1 MTEDAVADSP
11 FVVRASV
18 MRAREDAG
26 TIRAAAVREATQLRV
41 QAGADAEAI
50 RRAARVGAAREA
62 AALLAQAASAADG
75 FLRARED
82 ELADL
87 AFALA
92 HRLVD
97 DIARTTRTVAL
108 VRTALAEHRDLSRL
122 TLRAPPAI
130 AAELRTALAATP
142 GAAGRVEV
150 QGDPALRPDEC
161 LLVGP
166 QGRTALG
173 PLQQFRALMDG
184 LDPGVAGA

>member
-1 MTEDAVADSP
+1 MAENAVPDSP
-11 FVVRASV
+11 FVVRAAV
-18 MRAREDAG
+18 TLAREDAG
-26 TIRAAAVREATQLRV
+26 AIRAAALREAAQLRR

-50 RRAARVGAAREA
+50 RRTALGNAAREA
-62 AALLAQAASAADG
+62 ATLLADAAAAADA
-75 FLRARED
+75 FLRAGEA
-82 ELADL
+82 ELTGL

-92 HRLVD
+92 HRLVSD
-97 DIARTTRTVAL
+97 LPHTTRTVAL

-122 TLRAPPAI
+122 TLRAPPAV
-130 AAELRTALAATP
+130 AAALRTALAEAP
-142 GAAGRVEV
+142 GAPNRVEV
-150 QGDPALRPDEC
+150 HSDPALRPDEC

>member
-1 MTEDAVADSP
+1 MSENVGADSP

-26 TIRAAAVREATQLRV
+26 AVRAAALRDAAQLRM
-41 QAGADAEAI
+41 QAGADADAI
-50 RRAARVGAAREA
+50 RRQARDNAVREA
-62 AALLAQAASAADG
+62 SALLADASAAADA
-75 FLRARED
+75 FLHAQAA
-82 ELADL
+82 ELTEL

-92 HRLVD
+92 HRLVAD
-97 DIARTTRTVAL
+97 LPQTTRTVAL
-108 VRTALAEHRDLSRL
+108 VRTALSEHRDLSRL
-122 TLRAPPAI
+122 TLRAPPGVAT
-130 AAELRTALAATP
+130 ALRKALAATA
-142 GAAGRVEV
+142 GAEGRVEV

-184 LDPGVAGA
+184 INPDATGA

>member
-1 MTEDAVADSP
+1 MAENAAAESP

-26 TIRAAAVREATQLRV
+26 AIRTAALREAAQLRM

-50 RRAARVGAAREA
+50 RRTARSGAAREA
-62 AALLAQAASAADG
+62 ASLLADAATAADG
-75 FLRARED
+75 FLRAQEA
-82 ELADL
+82 ELTEL

-92 HRLVD
+92 HRLVAD
-97 DIARTTRTVAL
+97 LPQTTRTVAL

-122 TLRAPPAI
+122 TLRAPHAV
-130 AAELRTALAATP
+130 ATALRTALAATP
-142 GAAGRVEV
+142 GAANRVEV
-150 QGDPALRPDEC
+150 QNDPALGPDEC

-184 LDPGVAGA
+184 LDPGAAGA